1 MAYAIITTD
10 KADGAPLRAATRA
23 EHLDY
28 LKSKVHLLIAAG
40 GLLQD
45 DGSPGPGGIL
55 LVDTDDRAEAE
66 RFLAEDPFTRVG
78 LFQSVT
84 ITRWRKAFL
93 DGKSLV

>member
-10 KADGAPLRAATRA
+10 KADSARLRADTRT
-23 EHLDY
+23 EHLAY
-28 LKSKVHLLIAAG
+28 LQSKVHLLIAAG

-45 DGSPGPGGIL
+45 DGSPGTGGIL

-66 RFLAEDPFTRVG
+66 RFVAEDPFSKVG
-78 LFQSVT
+78 LFQAVT
-84 ITRWRKAFL
+84 VTRWRKAFL